1 MMSAKLPG
9 IIAGKYECVALVGRG
24 GMGTVYKALQKSLGR
39 TVAVKM
45 LSEELASDIEFRA
58 RFRQEAEI
66 VGRMNH
72 PNIVAVYDIEP
83 HNHTFCII
91 MEFVDGESLQAKIDR
106 RAAMSE
112 TEVASIGAQ
121 VARALH
127 YAHGFNVVHRDIKPD
142 NIIVTPQGQAK
153 ITDFGIARFME
164 SKFKTQTGVSMGTPR
179 FMSPEQVT
187 GKGVDAQS
195 DLYSLG
201 VCLYYCLAGQPPF
214 DGENPIAIATKHL
227 YEQPPP
233 LSQIN
238 PAVTPAMEKVIMRAL
253 EKSRDLRFATGEQ
266 MAEALEAVIQGR
278 AAIRIEAGST
288 AAPVDPTRRMESS
301 PAIVPVRPAPELPDR
316 PASRPQS
323 AEGAP
328 ATAPSAPP
336 PTPSRGANPSS
347 TRSPFDTTAQISR
360 RDGRYAELM
369 RLAVR
374 WWPALGALVV
384 IVLAL
389 VYASLSNRLW
399 SDQTTGGGEQS
410 VAAEY
415 RRVMSEVSTLLSEG
429 KIMQAREM
437 LITFAS
443 THPSYDRQK
452 VAMEI
457 DRLTAQLPLSQP
469 DSALIVAE
477 RRDRRGK
484 EFFKDPERYH
494 LARAYLVAARD
505 LYRGTRGSYPD
516 ETFIQL
522 LDRNLTGTALAR
534 GADAATSAARLAE
547 LARERAALVGAVPDA
562 QVERDLIGAIHL
574 APESYAYWLALAD
587 YYLSTGFTD
596 DARVLLQHVE
606 RSAPQASE
614 ERRRAGQTLRQL
626 NA

>member
-1 MMSAKLPG
+1 MPTKLPG
-9 IIAGKYECVALVGRG
+9 IIAGKYECIALVGRG
-24 GMGTVYKALQKSLGR
+24 GMGTVYKAVQKTLGR

-66 VGRMNH
+66 VGRMSH

-83 HNHTFCII
+83 YNHTFCII
-91 MEFVDGESLQAKIDR
+91 MEFVEGESLQAKIDR

-112 TEVASIGAQ
+112 TEVVSIGAQ

-142 NIIVTPQGQAK
+142 NIIITPQGVAK

-187 GKGVDAQS
+187 GKGVDGQS

-227 YEQPPP
+227 YEPPPP

-238 PAVTPAMEKVIMRAL
+238 PAVTPPVEKVIMRAL
-253 EKSRDLRFATGEQ
+253 EKNRDLRYATGEQ
-266 MAEALEAVIQGR
+266 MAEALEAAVEGR
-278 AAIRIEAGST
+278 SAIRINGGVS
-288 AAPVDPTRRMESS
+288 AASFDPTRRMESS
-301 PAIVPVRPAPELPDR
+301 SAMVPVRPAPTPPKPVTAEM
-316 PASRPQS
+316 STPQVA
-323 AEGAP
+323 AEGEQTP
-328 ATAPSAPP
+328 GPTTPP
-336 PTPSRGANPSS
+336 PPPGTPPPRRVS
-347 TRSPFDTTAQISR
+347 DTTGDSI
-360 RDGRYAELM
+360 GGLGWFVELL
-369 RLAVR
+369 RPLAR
-374 WWPALGALVV
+374 WWPAIGAIV
-384 IVLAL
+384 IIALAL
-389 VYASLSNRLW
+389 VFAGVSNGLWREDAS
-399 SDQTTGGGEQS
+399 QGTQE
-410 VAAEY
+410 AAEAEY
-415 RRVMSEVSTLLSEG
+415 RRTLSQVSALRAEG
-429 KIMQAREM
+429 KTLQAREV
-437 LITFAS
+437 LVGFAELY
-443 THPSYDRQK
+443 PSYDSAR
-452 VAMEI
+452 VAEEI
-457 DRLTAQLPLSQP
+457 DKITAQLPLSRP
-469 DSALIVAE
+469 DSSLIVAE

-494 LARAYLVAARD
+494 LARAYLIAARD
-505 LYRGTRGSYPD
+505 LYRGARGSYPD

-522 LDRNLTGTALAR
+522 LDRNLTGTAALR
-534 GADAATSAARLAE
+534 SADAATSAARLAE
-547 LARERAALVGAVPDA
+547 MARERMARLGAVRDG
-562 QVERDLIGAIHL
+562 QVERDLMTAIHL
-574 APESYAYWLALAD
+574 APDNYAYWMALAD
-587 YYLSTGFTD
+587 YYLSTGYTD

-606 RSAPQASE
+606 RAAPQASE